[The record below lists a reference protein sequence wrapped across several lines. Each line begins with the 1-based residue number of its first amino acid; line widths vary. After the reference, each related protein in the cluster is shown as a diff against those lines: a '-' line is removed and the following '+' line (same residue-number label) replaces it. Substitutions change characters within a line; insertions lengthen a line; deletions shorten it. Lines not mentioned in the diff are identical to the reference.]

1 MAKNSLLV
9 SSNFAS
15 VVDRVS
21 RYFVL
26 SSSGLRIGSWLSNNF
41 FYQVWKMHQIPGFS
55 WRQTFGDTLESVHS
69 VKTQKSKLA
78 IFKKKLLL
86 CSGRELATW
95 VYSTKVKII
104 VARYPLHYRDI
115 NTWCWILTQVSK
127 LVCIR
132 QCRHFVFSPRGKYID
147 RCSVL
152 HSGLVCTSNDE
163 KRTL

>member
-15 VVDRVS
+15 VVDRVP

-26 SSSGLRIGSWLSNNF
+26 SSSGLRIGSWLWNNF
-41 FYQVWKMHQIPGFS
+41 FLSKYGKCIKYRVLS
-55 WRQTFGDTLESVHS
+55 WRQTFGDTFSLCA
-69 VKTQKSKLA
+69 QCRMYA
-78 IFKKKLLL
+78 GNFQKKLLPCL
-86 CSGRELATW
+86 GRELATW

-115 NTWCWILTQVSK
+115 NTWCWILCQVSK
-127 LVCIR
+127 LVCIG

>member
-15 VVDRVS
+15 VVDRVP

-26 SSSGLRIGSWLSNNF
+26 SSSGLRIGSWLWNNF
-41 FYQVWKMHQIPGFS
+41 FYPSMENASNTGF
-55 WRQTFGDTLESVHS
+55 WVGGKHLATLLVSVLS
-69 VKTQKSKLA
+69 VECMLA
-78 IFKKKLLL
+78 IFKKKLLP

-115 NTWCWILTQVSK
+115 NNWCWILSRVSK

-163 KRTL
+163 KCTL